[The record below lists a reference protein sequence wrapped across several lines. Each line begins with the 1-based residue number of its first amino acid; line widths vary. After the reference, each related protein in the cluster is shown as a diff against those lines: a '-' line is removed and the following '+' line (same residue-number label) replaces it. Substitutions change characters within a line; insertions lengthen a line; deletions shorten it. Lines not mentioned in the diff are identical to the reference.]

1 MHIALAIFL
10 LQTIAA
16 PRDAGAVREPPLQ
29 GTVVARFVVTVPVD
43 PPTMLVAAAAS
54 PRFFGLLGRTVKL
67 TWKASPDQGV
77 KNWSG
82 YFPYRATGATG
93 TFAALTTKP
102 VTALTYKDTTA
113 KKGQPYRYY
122 VLAAV
127 RKVVSK
133 PSNVVSV
140 TP

>member
-10 LQTIAA
+10 LQTVAA
-16 PRDAGAVREPPLQ
+16 PRDAGEVLLHGE
-29 GTVVARFVVTVPVD
+29 VVGRFMVTVPVD
-43 PPTMLVAAAAS
+43 PPRMVTAAAS
-54 PRFFGLLGRTVKL
+54 RRFFGLLGRTVKL
-67 TWKASPDQGV
+67 TWKASPDSGV
-77 KNWSG
+77 PNWSG
-82 YFPYRATGATG
+82 YIPYRATGATG
-93 TFAALTTKP
+93 AFAALTTKP

-113 KKGQPYRYY
+113 KKGQQYRYY